1 MVKEYRV
8 RTVTAEET
16 TAGTQTQA
24 IAASPRP
31 AANDTFF
38 QRVWPAAIV
47 FFGAGLTVAWVA
59 LLGYGLTSIIGYLFL
74 SS

>member
-8 RTVTAEET
+8 RTLTAGIEET

-24 IAASPRP
+24 IAASPRA
-31 AANDTFF
+31 AANNTFF

-47 FFGAGLTVAWVA
+47 IFGAGLTVAWVA
-59 LLGYGLTSIIGYLFL
+59 LLGYGLARIIGYLF
-74 SS
+74 